1 MDINIKIEV
10 IKGFYG
16 YDDNPN
22 NLRYYLSLTNGQK
35 EIKNIVIEWI
45 YNEDENVI
53 GIIYDKKW
61 KHIHANNLLCILKDI
76 INEKQSIPI
85 NSVITETY
93 YDGNYQDER
102 LNVSKYNYY
111 INESDNVYNYF
122 NNIINTQKN

>member
-53 GIIYDKKW
+53 GIIYDKKL

-111 INESDNVYNYF
+111 INESDSVYNYF